1 VRRIANQF
9 GDIPADDVV
18 LKVSNGCA
26 GDLVAPTM
34 SRTPIAPKV
43 APTWP
48 ALNTYDNIR
57 SFIGGD
63 ELLGQ
68 QVAEPAGTL
77 DRPRPLLEWRRP
89 LHQPLDLADGRA
101 HPKLTELLLVVVR
114 DAAVRD
120 ASCGLMPII
129 TAITA
134 PFARSGS

>member
-18 LKVSNGCA
+18 FKVSNGCA

-57 SFIGGD
+57 SFIGGH

-120 ASCGLMPII
+120 PSCGLMPII